1 MRKRAY
7 FIILTILLSL
17 TLAFT
22 SCTKRI
28 PAPEPTTTYRIHTE
42 AQAAYLQGGTDDISY
57 YADGTEEK
65 SRPLPVIL
73 DFTALSDDY
82 IEAELSESIA
92 FDEVYRYEIQGKTA
106 RIYNLKVGTTYY
118 YRAKKSS
125 GETSDIRAF
134 RTEETCPR
142 NLYIDGVTNARD
154 LGGYQTES
162 GRVRQGLLFR
172 TARLNKNSVD
182 TPVATITEKGIKTML
197 EELKVKTEIDLRKTS
212 TNEIGGL
219 TASVLG
225 STVNYVNCPMTYNAD
240 MLSAND
246 ESLLK
251 FFKLLA
257 DESNYPIFFHCSI
270 GTDRTGFCAYLLL
283 TLLGVKQEEV
293 YRDYLFS
300 NFGSI
305 GGDRGLTNVG
315 GFALFIAIQEGST
328 QAQKVENYLLS
339 IGAKQQEIDAFKRI
353 MIE

>member
-1 MRKRAY
+1 
-7 FIILTILLSL
+7 
-17 TLAFT
+17 
-22 SCTKRI
+22 
-28 PAPEPTTTYRIHTE
+28 
-42 AQAAYLQGGTDDISY
+42 
-57 YADGTEEK
+57 
-65 SRPLPVIL
+65 
-73 DFTALSDDY
+73 
-82 IEAELSESIA
+82 
-92 FDEVYRYEIQGKTA
+92 
-106 RIYNLKVGTTYY
+106 
-118 YRAKKSS
+118 
-125 GETSDIRAF
+125 
-134 RTEETCPR
+134 
-142 NLYIDGVTNARD
+142 
-154 LGGYQTES
+154 
-162 GRVRQGLLFR
+162 
-172 TARLNKNSVD
+172 
-182 TPVATITEKGIKTML
+182 
-197 EELKVKTEIDLRKTS
+197 
-212 TNEIGGL
+212 
-219 TASVLG
+219 
-225 STVNYVNCPMTYNAD
+225 MTYNAD